1 MYNSV
6 KKEGVEAVK
15 AEVADE
21 KISLLETFDIKFTV
35 PGETERVSVDVR
47 LKFDGRKLTVLL
59 VKKNEAKVVV
69 FDVLSLHRY
78 STIVKPTMIV
88 LSFPFGLGQN
98 NLPTLCMHIT
108 PLSMEGLSI
117 PLASSFVCY
126 LDYFLLRMGYCLSGA
141 ITKK

>member
-15 AEVADE
+15 AEVADG
-21 KISLLETFDIKFTV
+21 KKKTLLETFDIKFTV

-47 LKFDGRKLTVLL
+47 LKFDGRKPTVLL

-117 PLASSFVCY
+117 PLASFCMLPRLFFY
-126 LDYFLLRMGYCLSGA
+126 
-141 ITKK
+141 